1 MKMTKVI
8 REYMDETLSAK
19 RLEANKEARADYD
32 ARRKACIDELKALR
46 ESMREPVENILRKY
60 DMDMEYKWCS
70 DVRPMFDEVWDMNES
85 RIQNQDELAIIRNKE
100 QVVTSGSTVYPR
112 GLIMGNVV
120 DAGFEETGIAK
131 FALLDPAAEINSL
144 EQIFIITEICRFSL
158 K

>member
-8 REYMDETLSAK
+8 REYMEETLSAK

-100 QVVTSGSTVYPR
+100 TERAVNQRKAMHDIELEMALG
-112 GLIMGNVV
+112 G
-120 DAGFEETGIAK
+120 DKAK
-131 FALLDPAAEINSL
+131 FMEMLSKVVIE
-144 EQIFIITEICRFSL
+144 
-158 K
+158 